1 MENLVILDD
10 VAIPSELLAAT
21 DKAIQQGKAKSRND
35 FIAKALRRELEA
47 IKRAEIDAQ
56 LAEMVNDADYQK
68 DVLQM
73 EAEFATAEW
82 EAFQLWDMLD
92 I

>member
-1 MENLVILDD
+1 MENLVILED

-82 EAFQLWDMLD
+82 EAFQLAESQE
-92 I
+92 

>member
-1 MENLVILDD
+1 MDNLIILDD

-47 IKRAEIDAQ
+47 IKRTEIDAQ
-56 LAEMVNDADYQK
+56 LSEMVNDEDYQR

-82 EAFQLWDMLD
+82 EAFKLAESQE
-92 I
+92 